1 VRAYT
6 IANTLNPADPQPDY
20 LISRTYATFGEYA
33 KALQYAESAVID
45 SPGDATMR
53 GNLGVMYYRNF
64 DWDNAV
70 KQLGLAI
77 FGGTTEEGVEVTGI
91 PLSNNSRVGE
101 IYFTFGL
108 ALARTNQCGQA
119 LQIVQQLQ
127 AGGPSDDITVDA
139 TNRII
144 ELCQENLDNPE
155 ATPAPTETN

>member
-1 VRAYT
+1 
-6 IANTLNPADPQPDY
+6 
-20 LISRTYATFGEYA
+20 
-33 KALQYAESAVID
+33 
-45 SPGDATMR
+45 
-53 GNLGVMYYRNF
+53 MYYRNF

-77 FGGTTEEGVEVTGI
+77 FGGTTEEGVEITGI
-91 PLSNNSRVGE
+91 PLTNSTRTGE

-127 AGGPSDDITVDA
+127 AGGPTDAITVDA

-144 ELCQENLDNPE
+144 EICQENLNSP
-155 ATPAPTETN
+155 AVTPTPTDTN